1 MENNMQINNLNVQK
15 GQKQIIKGLNL
26 KLEPGINIL
35 MGPNGCGKTTLSYTI
50 AGHPDCEVL
59 SGDINYKN
67 TNILDNDIQERSLKG
82 IYLAPQYPSVIEGL
96 SHAALMKEAINI
108 RKSKDNQEQ
117 LDEFD
122 FLTLL
127 KNKASQFNFNP
138 KDYIRNSL
146 NYGYSGGEKKRNEML
161 QISLLNPSFIILDEI
176 DSGLDIEAMKYIAT
190 FINEYASK
198 NNSTFLIITHYPN
211 FARLLDVKKVYIMKD
226 GNIHKTGNI
235 DLISNVES
243 EGFGD
248 K

>member
-1 MENNMQINNLNVQK
+1 MENNMKINNLNVQK
-15 GQKQIIKGLNL
+15 GQKQIINGLNL
-26 KLEPGINIL
+26 NLEPGINIL

-59 SGDINYKN
+59 SGSINYKN
-67 TNILDNDIQERSLKG
+67 SNLLDDDIQERSLKG
-82 IYLAPQYPSVIEGL
+82 VYLAPQYPSVIEGL

-108 RKSKDNQEQ
+108 RKLKENQEE

-122 FLTLL
+122 FLSLL
-127 KNKASQFNFNP
+127 KNKATQFNFNP

-161 QISLLNPSFIILDEI
+161 QISLLNPTFIILDEI
-176 DSGLDIEAMKYIAT
+176 DSGLDIEAMKYIAN

-198 NNSTFLIITHYPN
+198 NNTTFLIITHYPN
-211 FARLLDVKKVYIMKD
+211 FARLLNVQQVYVMKD
-226 GNIHKTGNI
+226 GNINKIGDIN
-235 DLISNVES
+235 LISSIET

-248 K
+248 